1 MPERFAAQL
10 VAVSGSR
17 PRVGRSRR
25 LGPAGGVSR
34 STSARNPGK
43 LKPRLDCHGT
53 ALQPIAGAPL
63 PPGFQTLQSVR
74 SALSTRGRQLAIAGK
89 VTARLRAVTERYVMT
104 FLVAATFAGS
114 LDRRYGNLC
123 SDLEFQKRF
132 RIPRITALFDPSPQ
146 RPFALADLPRVFA
159 DFYPA
164 EER

>member
-43 LKPRLDCHGT
+43 LEPRLDCHGT
-53 ALQPIAGAPL
+53 ALQPITGAPL
-63 PPGFQTLQSVR
+63 PPGLPDAPERAQRPFDPLAEARHLGR
-74 SALSTRGRQLAIAGK
+74 SQLG
-89 VTARLRAVTERYVMT
+89 LRAVTERYVMT

-114 LDRRYGNLC
+114 LDRRFGNLC
-123 SDLEFQKRF
+123 
-132 RIPRITALFDPSPQ
+132 
-146 RPFALADLPRVFA
+146 
-159 DFYPA
+159 
-164 EER
+164 